1 MTNLRK
7 LIVTMTYAFVC
18 GSAHPRDEGGGGG
31 GHGGSDAGDVR
42 SDAVVNGFIPN
53 FHECNDSCLVE

>member
-7 LIVTMTYAFVC
+7 LIVTMTYAYVC
-18 GSAHPRDEGGGGG
+18 GSDVRAYPRDEGGGG
-31 GHGGSDAGDVR
+31 GHGGSDAGDVH
-42 SDAVVNGFIPN
+42 SDGFIPD